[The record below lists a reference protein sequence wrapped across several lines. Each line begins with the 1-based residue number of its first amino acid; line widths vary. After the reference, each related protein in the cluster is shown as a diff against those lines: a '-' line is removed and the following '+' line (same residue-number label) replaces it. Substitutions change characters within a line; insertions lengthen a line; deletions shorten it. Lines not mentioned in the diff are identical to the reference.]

1 MPREDGRRGQ
11 LPTWELLCV
20 CPYIQGRKRPALG
33 MCHRVVVNVAMAW
46 EHGSRLPV
54 NPGSLFPPKQDTK
67 HPQYST
73 CPCCIA
79 RISSSL
85 EHVLVRVLMHADSAI
100 WTHRQRAADGR
111 PRYACARQH
120 PSHHHHHYKHCGT
133 LMTKTWFDRGNDG
146 AIKADRSQQKSG
158 TVRYA

>member
-1 MPREDGRRGQ
+1 
-11 LPTWELLCV
+11 
-20 CPYIQGRKRPALG
+20 

-54 NPGSLFPPKQDTK
+54 NPGSFPPKQDTK

-111 PRYACARQH
+111 PRYACEACQRRAATSIS
-120 PSHHHHHYKHCGT
+120 PSPPLQTLRYLDDEDVVRPWQRRGDQGRSLPAKIRNSTVRLMLQLLQGLHGHTHRLIAQSGT
-133 LMTKTWFDRGNDG
+133 LSIN
-146 AIKADRSQQKSG
+146 A
-158 TVRYA
+158 